1 MVDRSN
7 DHLYT
12 WTLEPEAMKAAGCC
26 LTLFDPAKGAPEME
40 FEMTR
45 SEIEPMDVT
54 VTRDRGLGQSD
65 EQVRFEGGRILT
77 LREAESTR
85 TWRQEQEIH
94 SLPAPPGSLG
104 GFAFAWAGEVRL
116 TNEDVDNWRVQYRA
130 DATPDCPWPDH
141 RACLQCPRCAQPA
154 APDGDA
160 TYVMVWQ
167 TLAQIT
173 ETGPKTRTMPR
184 LFCRPC
190 IERIVQMADPRYSP
204 PPAALTVV
212 AERRELPSMA
222 DRLAALASLRAS
234 GELTEAEFARAKTLA
249 ERAWEDFLDSTEPFG
264 VRHRS
269 VWESTF
275 GGPTCSMAWRFYVV
289 NCDMSP

>member
-85 TWRQEQEIH
+85 TWRQEQRIR
-94 SLPAPPGSLG
+94 SLPAPPGEPG
-104 GFAFAWAGEVRL
+104 GFVFNRLGLSRFADFVHRL
-116 TNEDVDNWRVQYRA
+116 LLPRLI
-130 DATPDCPWPDH
+130 H
-141 RACLQCPRCAQPA
+141 RRR
-154 APDGDA
+154 
-160 TYVMVWQ
+160 
-167 TLAQIT
+167 IH
-173 ETGPKTRTMPR
+173 R
-184 LFCRPC
+184 LFCR
-190 IERIVQMADPRYSP
+190 RV
-204 PPAALTVV
+204 
-212 AERRELPSMA
+212 RRLFE
-222 DRLAALASLRAS
+222 
-234 GELTEAEFARAKTLA
+234 
-249 ERAWEDFLDSTEPFG
+249 
-264 VRHRS
+264 
-269 VWESTF
+269 
-275 GGPTCSMAWRFYVV
+275 
-289 NCDMSP
+289 

>member
-1 MVDRSN
+1 MVDRSH

-12 WTLEPEAMKAAGCC
+12 WTLEHDAMKAAGCC

-104 GFAFAWAGEVRL
+104 GYAFAWAGEVRL

-130 DATPDCPWPDH
+130 D
-141 RACLQCPRCAQPA
+141 R
-154 APDGDA
+154 G
-160 TYVMVWQ
+160 
-167 TLAQIT
+167 
-173 ETGPKTRTMPR
+173 
-184 LFCRPC
+184 
-190 IERIVQMADPRYSP
+190 
-204 PPAALTVV
+204 
-212 AERRELPSMA
+212 ERRSSHVA
-222 DRLAALASLRAS
+222 TAS
-234 GELTEAEFARAKTLA
+234 GSRRPSSPIRSR
-249 ERAWEDFLDSTEPFG
+249 ER
-264 VRHRS
+264 
-269 VWESTF
+269 
-275 GGPTCSMAWRFYVV
+275 
-289 NCDMSP
+289 